1 MDAHTLK
8 QMVAREAIERVM
20 TAHGNDLVVGIGT
33 GSTAECFIAELP
45 RLRDRIRTTVS
56 SSERSSEL
64 LRELGFDVKDLND
77 VDRVDVYIDGADES
91 TEEGFLIK
99 GGGAALTREKIAAA
113 KAKEFICIADNSKM
127 VSQLGAFP
135 LPVEVI
141 PMARTLVQDALN
153 QLGGDAVWREGVVT
167 DNGNI
172 ILDVHGLQIND
183 PKALES
189 EINNLTGIV
198 CNGIFA
204 HRSADVLLISTP
216 GGVVRIL

>member
-20 TAHGNDLVVGIGT
+20 TAHDNDLVVGIGT

-91 TEEGFLIK
+91 TDEGFLIK

-113 KAKEFICIADNSKM
+113 E
-127 VSQLGAFP
+127 SQ
-135 LPVEVI
+135 
-141 PMARTLVQDALN
+141 
-153 QLGGDAVWREGVVT
+153 
-167 DNGNI
+167 
-172 ILDVHGLQIND
+172 
-183 PKALES
+183 
-189 EINNLTGIV
+189 GIHL
-198 CNGIFA
+198 
-204 HRSADVLLISTP
+204 HR
-216 GGVVRIL
+216 R